1 MAPISESESYVE
13 ALARNAKAA
22 FEASQLLPS
31 SIRETALKTIAD
43 ELDKNRDS
51 ILSANRE
58 DIKDAQRDVDA
69 GRMTKPILN
78 RLDLGKPGKWEQMVK
93 GVTDVAK
100 LPDPTGIVSYASEL
114 DDNLE
119 LYRVSCPIGVLL
131 VIFEARPEV
140 VVNIAALAI
149 KSGEQSPHS
158 SVAYVEF
165 PEQGMPPS
173 SKGERNPT
181 EQQSNSPRPSRKV

>member
-1 MAPISESESYVE
+1 MASNSENYVQG
-13 ALARNAKAA
+13 LARNAKAA
-22 FEASQLLPS
+22 FEISQLLPS
-31 SIRETALKTIAD
+31 TLRKAALEIIAD
-43 ELDKNRDS
+43 ELGKNKNT
-51 ILSANRE
+51 ILDANRQ
-58 DIKDAQRDVDA
+58 DIQDAQRQVDA
-69 GRMTKPILN
+69 GHMSKPMLS

-93 GVTDVAK
+93 GVADVAN

-149 KSGEQSPHS
+149 KSGGQISPS
-158 SVAYVEF
+158 SPIVYTECF
-165 PEQGMPPS
+165 GQGMLPS
-173 SKGERNPT
+173 SKGGKSPT
-181 EQQSNSPRPSRKV
+181 ERQSNSPRLSQRA